1 LKLDVTK
8 NHLKA
13 RYLKE
18 EKMNKLKRVMA
29 ILLIGLMM
37 IGVLWGCQGKENTS
51 NESDESQTNNEET
64 VDAQDTPE
72 TSDNSGGQESMTMIL
87 AERDEFLSTLESGA
101 LETAKELGIKLNT
114 ADAQADTSKMLQF
127 IESARNNGEKA
138 VIINMVDPTTAQQC
152 IEAAG
157 DMKVVFVNRA
167 PEDTSVLNENVAYVG
182 SDENVSGKFQGD
194 WLAEYFKEQGK
205 AEIKYILLN
214 GILGNVSTTLRSASA
229 IQALEDNGIAATE
242 ATAPLVAD
250 WARATAQDMIT
261 PLLTTIEYDCIISN
275 NDAMALGAIEGLI
288 AEGIDPST
296 IPVVG
301 IDATED
307 GRQAV
312 KDGIMAMTVFQDPVG
327 QGRGAM
333 LAAQNLIEGNSINE
347 GTDYDV
353 DETGYIV
360 WVPFELV
367 TPENVADYDNK

>member
-1 LKLDVTK
+1 
-8 NHLKA
+8 
-13 RYLKE
+13 
-18 EKMNKLKRVMA
+18 MNKLKRVMA